1 MTGRIRNGPAR
12 TSEASGIRNGPA
24 SGRTHAPD
32 VQALDVPF
40 LDPLKKY
47 NFLEIL
53 NLHTFRCLRSML
65 PSMDSSECMA
75 FQRFRY
81 VQPAW

>member
-40 LDPLKKY
+40 LDPLKK
-47 NFLEIL
+47 NIIFW
-53 NLHTFRCLRSML
+53 
-65 PSMDSSECMA
+65 
-75 FQRFRY
+75 RF
-81 VQPAW
+81 